1 MKVQVRQGVFETNSS
16 STHAVSVC
24 TLSEWED
31 YRNGKLWLNMDS
43 LKFLP
48 EYEAKRYNTD
58 KIAAEK
64 SRAECGGW
72 NFNNF
77 NIADYN
83 WDLYHSYDEEIDMC
97 YEWFTEKFTLPNN
110 QEVVA
115 FGYYGHDY

>member
-24 TLSEWED
+24 TLSEWEE
-31 YRNGKLWLNMDS
+31 YRNGKLWLNMGS

-48 EYEAKRYNTD
+48 EDDAKLYNAD
-58 KIAAEK
+58 KIAEAK
-64 SRAECGGW
+64 ARAERGGW
-72 NFNNF
+72 NFD
-77 NIADYN
+77 ITDYD
-83 WDLYHSYDEEIDMC
+83 WELYHSYDEEVDMS

-115 FGYYGHDY
+115 FGYYGSDY

>member
-31 YRNGKLWLNMDS
+31 YRNGKLWLNMNS
-43 LKFLP
+43 LTFLP
-48 EYEAKRYNTD
+48 EYDAKIYNADKITEAK
-58 KIAAEK
+58 A
-64 SRAECGGW
+64 RAERGGW
-72 NFNNF
+72 NFD
-77 NIADYN
+77 ITDYD
-83 WDLYHSYDEEIDMC
+83 WELYHSYDEEVDMC
-97 YEWFTEKFTLPNN
+97 YEWFTEKFTLPNK

>member
-64 SRAECGGW
+64 SRAERGGW
-72 NFNNF
+72 NFN
-77 NIADYN
+77 IEDID
-83 WDLYHSYDEEIDMC
+83 WKLYHSYDEEVDMC

-110 QEVVA
+110 QDVVA
-115 FGYYGHDY
+115 FGYYGQDY